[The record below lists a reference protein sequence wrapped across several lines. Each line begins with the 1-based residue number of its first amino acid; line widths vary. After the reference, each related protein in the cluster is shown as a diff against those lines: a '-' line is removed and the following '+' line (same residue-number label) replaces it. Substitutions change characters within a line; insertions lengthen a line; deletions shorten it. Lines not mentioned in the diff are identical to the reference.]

1 MTAVAESLRAAV
13 IGLGGMG
20 RRQIQAARQ
29 AGLRV
34 VAVCDVAEAA
44 FPAAAE
50 LCGEAPRTYLR
61 WQELLEQERGQ
72 AEVVLIATNGPSHHA
87 ITLAAASAGY
97 PNILC
102 EKPMAT
108 SGRAAREMAQACAAS
123 GTKLAVNLARRFYD
137 RSIRLKQLLD
147 GGAIG
152 ELHHINVSVG
162 AGGLGCIGTHYFD
175 LVAWLAGTRAIWVSG
190 EVDRDPAAN
199 VRGAQFFDPGGR
211 GMAGYASG
219 MTACYQLSGEAA
231 ITPFMQIVGTQG
243 VVNLDNWTP
252 PQGGKVEVFARP
264 IDQRNLPRTRFVM
277 PERVPFDAGEAM
289 DVVRATRVCIEDLVG
304 PHREDTAAGGI
315 DAVDAVIGFH
325 LSSQR
330 GGERVA
336 LPLAGDDLEFDVPIT

>member
-97 PNILC
+97 PYIFC

-152 ELHHINVSVG
+152 ELHHINV
-162 AGGLGCIGTHYFD
+162 
-175 LVAWLAGTRAIWVSG
+175 
-190 EVDRDPAAN
+190 
-199 VRGAQFFDPGGR
+199 
-211 GMAGYASG
+211 
-219 MTACYQLSGEAA
+219 
-231 ITPFMQIVGTQG
+231 
-243 VVNLDNWTP
+243 
-252 PQGGKVEVFARP
+252 
-264 IDQRNLPRTRFVM
+264 
-277 PERVPFDAGEAM
+277 
-289 DVVRATRVCIEDLVG
+289 
-304 PHREDTAAGGI
+304 
-315 DAVDAVIGFH
+315 
-325 LSSQR
+325 
-330 GGERVA
+330 
-336 LPLAGDDLEFDVPIT
+336 

>member
-97 PNILC
+97 PYIFC

-137 RSIRLKQLLD
+137 RSIRLKQLIA

-152 ELHHINVSVG
+152 ELQHINVSVG